1 MNIEKSDTQD
11 TAAFVTVLN
20 VKPGDIIAA
29 KLTRPMRTEDM
40 IQLGQG
46 LKRMFPGHT
55 IGIIENGVDLVIV
68 SGSSGEAEK

>member
-1 MNIEKSDTQD
+1 MNIEKADAQD
-11 TAAFVTVLN
+11 IAAFVTALN

-40 IQLGQG
+40 IRLWQG

-68 SGSSGEAEK
+68 SGADSE